1 MNENLKP
8 SLALIGGGRWGKNLL
23 RNFHSLGVLHTL
35 CDANEKL
42 LDSYQ
47 SQYPGV
53 RMTASLHSVMH
64 DPAIDKVAIAAPALM
79 HFQIAKEALMCGKD
93 VFVEKPICM
102 NVQEG
107 EELIRLAQERGK
119 ILMVGHI
126 LQYHPAIHKLEEM
139 VGRGELGKL
148 QYIASNRL
156 NLGAFRTEENALWN
170 FAPHDISVILSLA
183 GNRLPEEV
191 RCTGGNYISQGVADT
206 TMTTMTFDQELKAH
220 IYVSWLH
227 PFKEQKLV
235 VIGSHGMAVFD
246 DTKPI
251 DEKLAVFR
259 NYVRWSQGSIPEVNS
274 SQPEFIPLALGEP
287 LKAECQH
294 FLNCCQERISPKT
307 DGIEGLRVLKV
318 LEAAQL
324 SLESSGEKFHPKKLP
339 VFSFAKPS
347 YFAHESAC
355 VDDTATVGHD
365 TKIWHFSHIMKGA
378 TIGDRCSIGQN
389 VVVSPAVSIGS
400 GVKIQ
405 NNVSIYTGVTVEE
418 DVFIGPSAVFTNVI
432 NPRSPIP
439 RKNEFKPTVIK
450 QGATIGANSTII
462 CGITIGRFSFVGAGA
477 VVTKDVPPY
486 ALVVGNPAKQTGWM
500 SRAGY
505 KLPLPLK
512 TPQGETLSAKCPGT
526 GEEYLLEGAL
536 LRERENAPKEEMV
549 HAR

>member
-1 MNENLKP
+1 MNDNQKP

-23 RNFHSLGVLHTL
+23 RNFHALGALHTL

-47 SQYPGV
+47 AQYPGV
-53 RMTASLHSVMH
+53 RMTASLHTVLQ

-79 HFQIAKEALMCGKD
+79 HFQIAKDALLNGKD

-102 NVQEG
+102 NVNQG
-107 EELIRLAQERGK
+107 EELIQLAQEKGK

-126 LQYHPAIHKLEEM
+126 LQYHPAVHKLEEM

-183 GNRLPEEV
+183 GNRLPEEI
-191 RCTGGNYISQGVADT
+191 RCTGGTYISKGIADT

-251 DEKLAVFR
+251 NEKLAVFR
-259 NYVRWSQGSIPEVNS
+259 NYVRWNQGSIPEVNS
-274 SQPEFIPLALGEP
+274 CQPEFIPLEVGEP
-287 LKAECQH
+287 LRAECQH
-294 FLNCCQERISPKT
+294 FLICCKERTSPKT

-324 SLESSGEKFHPKKLP
+324 SLESSGEKFHPQKLP
-339 VFSFAKPS
+339 SFSFAKPS
-347 YFAHESAC
+347 YFAHESAY
-355 VDDTATVGHD
+355 VDETAKIGNS
-365 TKIWHFSHIMKGA
+365 TKIWHFSHIMGGSS
-378 TIGDRCSIGQN
+378 IGDSCSIGQN
-389 VVVSPAVSIGS
+389 VVVSPGVSVGS

-405 NNVSIYTGVTVEE
+405 NNVSIYTGVKVED

-432 NPRSPIP
+432 NPRSPIS
-439 RKNEFKPTVIK
+439 RKSEFRTTEIK
-450 QGATIGANSTII
+450 KGATIGANSTIL
-462 CGITIGRFSFVGAGA
+462 CGITIGRFAFVGAGA
-477 VVTKDVPPY
+477 VVTKDVAPY
-486 ALVVGNPAKQTGWM
+486 ALVVGNPARQTGWM

-505 KLPLPLK
+505 KLSLPLK
-512 TPQGETLSAKCPGT
+512 APQGESMKAKCPGT
-526 GEEYLLEGAL
+526 GDTYLLEGSL
-536 LRERENAPKEEMV
+536 LREEKNAPVDKLV
-549 HAR
+549 HAK